1 MPNHMHMIIILEGGH
16 GNPPLHDIVGRM
28 KSFTT
33 KRYNE
38 IQSSKYLVL
47 RQRNYHEHVI
57 RKDNELQEI
66 REYIVNNPIKWELDK
81 YYME

>member
-1 MPNHMHMIIILEGGH
+1 MIVILEGGH
-16 GNPPLHDIVGRM
+16 GNPPLPDIIGRF

-38 IQSSKYLVL
+38 IKGSKYLTL
-47 RQRNYHEHVI
+47 WQRNYYEHVI
-57 RKDNELQEI
+57 RNPKELDEI
-66 REYIVNNPIKWELDK
+66 RQYIVNNPSKWELDK